1 MRHSSVEDVRPR
13 DFTMPVALERV
24 ERVGD
29 LFEPVLED
37 KRPLGTAAKRLAAL

>member
-1 MRHSSVEDVRPR
+1 VGLGHLVEDA
-13 DFTMPVALERV
+13 DALERV
-24 ERVGD
+24 ERLGD